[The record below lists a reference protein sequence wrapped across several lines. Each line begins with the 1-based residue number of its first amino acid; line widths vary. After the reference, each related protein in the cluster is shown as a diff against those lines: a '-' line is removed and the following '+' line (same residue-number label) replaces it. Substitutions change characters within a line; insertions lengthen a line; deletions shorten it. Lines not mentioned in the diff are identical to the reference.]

1 MSRHDAVAR
10 IDKDIEE
17 LESRIVELKRKRNS
31 LAHICRLP
39 NELLVFLTY
48 GLRCMLSELHRGM
61 LSPSPVQTKPICAS
75 IRLNIMHKTC
85 IFKASW
91 ARIGFWGTV
100 TQEAM
105 VKNFPANLT
114 ILHVHTLRTFAAI
127 AFLAVLADQLVEI
140 HIGETYLMMW
150 PQVAWPRLRR
160 FGVSEP
166 TMWQKKI
173 SLQYW
178 RV

>member
-1 MSRHDAVAR
+1 
-10 IDKDIEE
+10 
-17 LESRIVELKRKRNS
+17 
-31 LAHICRLP
+31 
-39 NELLVFLTY
+39 
-48 GLRCMLSELHRGM
+48 MLSELHRGM
-61 LSPSPVQTKPICAS
+61 LSLSPVQTKPICAS
-75 IRLNIMHKTC
+75 IWSNIMHTTC
-85 IFKASW
+85 IFGASR

-105 VKNFPANLT
+105 VKNLPANLT

-127 AFLAVLADQLVEI
+127 TFLAVLADQLVEL

-166 TMWQKKI
+166 TMWQKRSPFDI
-173 SLQYW
+173 GGYEPAGHFHDIHHTI
-178 RV
+178 